1 MFTSKFKVDGLAI
14 SLSFACALHCLFAPS
29 FIILAPTFLSISF
42 DNEFIHYLILI
53 LAIPASVYALLF
65 GYKAH
70 KNLSMI
76 IIGFFGL
83 SILLFAL
90 LYGNN
95 LFGET
100 AEKALTLLGSIIVA
114 SAHFK
119 NLKVCKELECNC
131 HDEKI

>member
-1 MFTSKFKVDGLAI
+1 MKDFSGLEKLGFRANR
-14 SLSFACALHCLFAPS
+14 CHKLH
-29 FIILAPTFLSISF
+29 
-42 DNEFIHYLILI
+42 
-53 LAIPASVYALLF
+53 
-65 GYKAH
+65 H

-119 NLKVCKELECNC
+119 NLKVCKKLECNC